1 MENEA
6 IFKVVSVEIPTLHLS
21 WCGYKTSSRHLAAMM
36 KSVFASVVLSL
47 FALVMKAEV
56 VVLNGV
62 YQGKDLYVT
71 NPPTAEGI
79 GFCIFEVLVNGKVTS
94 DEVNSPSFAVDL
106 KAWNFKIGD
115 PLEIVLRCKENCA
128 VKVINPE
135 VIYPNSTFEITTI
148 NLNDAGLLTWSTI
161 KETASLPYNI
171 EMFRWN
177 KWVKVGEVQGK
188 GAEGEGNYS
197 FQLYLSSGKNLV
209 RIQQLDHKGAHFTQ
223 ELNVI
228 SSKTPVNIKDL
239 KISKQLEFS
248 AETEYEV
255 YSEFGEKITTG
266 RSRAVDTSKFPKG
279 KYYVNYDDKTGV
291 MVEKK

>member
-1 MENEA
+1 
-6 IFKVVSVEIPTLHLS
+6 
-21 WCGYKTSSRHLAAMM
+21 MM
-36 KSVFASVVLSL
+36 KSIVASAFLGLLAFV
-47 FALVMKAEV
+47 ARAEV

-71 NPPTAEGI
+71 NPPTTEGI

-115 PLEIVLRCKENCA
+115 PLEIILRCKEDCA

-135 VIYPNSTFEITTI
+135 VIYPNSTFEVTDIK
-148 NLNDAGLLTWSTI
+148 LDQAGLLTWSTI

-177 KWVKVGEVQGK
+177 KWVKVGEVQGT
-188 GAEGEGNYS
+188 GAEGKGSYS

-223 ELNVI
+223 EQNVI
-228 SSKTPVNIKDL
+228 SSKSPVSIKDL

-248 AETEYEV
+248 AETDYEV
-255 YSEFGEKITTG
+255 YSEFGEKITAG
-266 RSRAVDTSKFPKG
+266 RGKTVETAKYPKG
-279 KYYVNYDDKTGV
+279 RYYVNFDDKAGV

>member
-1 MENEA
+1 
-6 IFKVVSVEIPTLHLS
+6 
-21 WCGYKTSSRHLAAMM
+21 MM
-36 KSVFASVVLSL
+36 KSVIASAVLCL
-47 FALVMKAEV
+47 LACALRAEV

-71 NPPTAEGI
+71 NPPTTEGI

-115 PLEIVLRCKENCA
+115 PLEIILRCKEDCA

-135 VIYPNSTFEITTI
+135 VIYPNSTFEITSI
-148 NLNDAGLLTWSTI
+148 NLDQSGMLTWSTV

-171 EMFRWN
+171 EMFKWN

-188 GAEGEGNYS
+188 GAEGDGNYS

-223 ELNVI
+223 ELNVVG
-228 SSKTPVNIKDL
+228 SKKPVAIRDL

-248 AETEYEV
+248 DETDYEV

-266 RSRAVDTSKFPKG
+266 RGKEVDTSKYPKG
-279 KYYVNYDDKTGV
+279 RYYVNFDDKTGV